1 MDPDIAVPDDGRPSA
16 RRTMVDTTALVA
28 LCLMIVAVL
37 SIARELLVP
46 LALAILLSFVL
57 APLVRLLRSVGL
69 PRALAVVMSVL
80 SAFALLFAL
89 GWLITAQVSEL
100 VRDLPRYQTTVQ
112 AKIASLKGATATSE
126 ALRQVSGFLDTVGAE
141 LETASPEAAPAEG
154 AAPPPPRPLPVQVLE
169 PQPGPL
175 STLAALITPLLHP
188 FAITGIVVIFVI
200 FILLQREDLRN
211 RFIRLIGTRDLQKT
225 TDALDDAARRLSRLL
240 LIQLAMNTLFGIAIG
255 AGLWLIGVPIPV
267 LWGILAAVMRFVP
280 YVGAVI
286 SAALP
291 LALAAA
297 VDPGWSM
304 LMWTAILFAVIEPAV
319 GHFIEP
325 LAYGRTTGLSP
336 VAVVVA
342 ATFWTWLWGPIGL
355 ILATPLTVC
364 LVVIGRHV
372 KGLSF
377 LEVLLGDRPALS
389 PPQLFYQRALAGDAA
404 EMVGVAEEVLRARSL
419 SEYYDQ
425 IAVPGL
431 RLALDD
437 SERGLLG
444 DDRARRIRATVE
456 DLVEDLDG
464 YDDVQPDGIRPPG
477 PEGAAALEATADRP
491 EVAVLTPEALRDDWR
506 GEASVLAVAAESPLD
521 EAAALMLRQL
531 IAKHGISARAEAAD
545 ALSARRVF
553 QLGASGTRLVCL
565 VAMGAARPLPLRH
578 AARRLR
584 RRLPGV
590 RVVLLTPGE
599 ADGRR
604 LSAADVSV
612 DETAAS
618 FQEALGLIVT
628 AAGRPPESA
637 VATAIDAS
645 AAEAPDRAATEVERR
660 RV

>member
-1 MDPDIAVPDDGRPSA
+1 MDLDLATPDETRAPGR
-16 RRTMVDTTALVA
+16 RGVVETTALVA

-46 LALAILLSFVL
+46 LALAVLLSFVL
-57 APLVRLLRSVGL
+57 APLVRLLRRVGL
-69 PRALAVVMSVL
+69 PRGVAVVLSVL

-89 GWLITAQVSEL
+89 GWLMTAQVSEL
-100 VRDLPRYQTTVQ
+100 VRDLPRYQETVQ

-126 ALRQVSGFLDTVGAE
+126 ALRQVSGFLETVGSE
-141 LETASPEAAPAEG
+141 LETTAPEAAPAPADE
-154 AAPPPPRPLPVQVLE
+154 PRPLTVQVLE
-169 PQPGPL
+169 PQPGAL

-188 FAITGIVVIFVI
+188 FAITGIVIIFVI

-211 RFIRLIGTRDLQKT
+211 RFIKLIGTRDLQKT
-225 TDALDDAARRLSRLL
+225 TEALDDAARRLSRLL

-255 AGLWLIGVPIPV
+255 TGLWIIGVPIPV
-267 LWGILAAVMRFVP
+267 LWGILAAVLRFVP
-280 YVGAVI
+280 YIGAI
-286 SAALP
+286 IGAALP

-297 VDPGWSM
+297 VDPGWTM
-304 LMWTAILFAVIEPAV
+304 LIWTAALFAVIEPLV

-355 ILATPLTVC
+355 LLATPLTVC
-364 LVVIGRHV
+364 LVVLGRHV

-389 PPQLFYQRALAGDAA
+389 PPQLFYQRALAGDSA

-431 RLALDD
+431 RLALED

-444 DDRARRIRATVE
+444 DDRAGRIRATVE
-456 DLVEDLDG
+456 EVVEDLDA
-464 YDDVQPDGIRPPG
+464 YEDVQPDAARPPG
-477 PEGAAALEATADRP
+477 PEGAAALEATADRS
-491 EVAVLTPEALRDDWR
+491 EVAVLPPERLQEGWT
-506 GEASVLAVAAESPLD
+506 GEAAVLCIAAESALD

-531 IAKHGISARAEAAD
+531 VAKHGIGTRSEGAD
-545 ALSARRVF
+545 ALSARRIF
-553 QLGASGTRLVCL
+553 QLRAAGTRLVCL
-565 VAMGAARPLPLRH
+565 VAMSAGRALPLRH
-578 AARRLR
+578 AVRRLR
-584 RRLPGV
+584 RRLPGARIMLV
-590 RVVLLTPGE
+590 MPGE
-599 ADGRR
+599 RTVDP
-604 LSAADVSV
+604 AAARELGI

-618 FQEALGLIVT
+618 FQEVLGRIVD
-628 AAGRPPESA
+628 AAARPAETP
-637 VATAIDAS
+637 
-645 AAEAPDRAATEVERR
+645 AAAPADPVSDRV
-660 RV
+660 